1 MRLSPILGI
10 PSCEK
15 ESPGLAPHFLDNKDD
30 RNRGSLMKR
39 LFAAGLAAV
48 LLVGLA
54 APAHAEPRFLP
65 IPKAVIADPV
75 RDPAHPAD
83 MATFTVPTGGVR
95 VNAMMYLASGDQP
108 HPTMLML
115 HGFPGNETNIDLMQ
129 AVRRAGWNVMRVNY
143 RGSWGS
149 PGKFSFANSRADA
162 EAALAFLR
170 DPANLAQYRI
180 DPARIVVAGHSMGGF
195 MAADAVAADPK
206 AAGAILIDAWD
217 IGKQKADLVDPAKR
231 KAALEDLRSSTPPL
245 AGTSAELLAKEIETT
260 STKLDLEA
268 LSARIAD
275 RPVLMIGAE
284 HAGAPTTRKLAAA
297 ARQAQAQNAPK
308 GALTE
313 TYMDTDHSFSDGR
326 IALEAEVIR
335 WLGQFDPA
343 SAQVGTPG
351 IPLKA
356 AYDEANPFAKILR
369 GEIAVPKVYED
380 DQVLAFMDY
389 APAEPGHVLVI
400 SKTSKAR
407 NLLEVSPTDLSRLM
421 TVAARVGQAQVDGL
435 GVEGFTIVQNNG
447 VGQSVPH
454 LHIHVIPRVAGKPL
468 MFVENARGDP
478 KAIEAAAARIRAAMK
493 P

>member
-1 MRLSPILGI
+1 
-10 PSCEK
+10 
-15 ESPGLAPHFLDNKDD
+15 
-30 RNRGSLMKR
+30 MKR

-54 APAHAEPRFLP
+54 APVRAEPRFLP

-83 MATFTVPTGGVR
+83 MAVFTVPTGGVR

-180 DPARIVVAGHSMGGF
+180 DPNRIVVAGHSMGGF

-313 TYMDTDHSFSDGR
+313 TYMDTDHSFSDSR

-407 NLLEVSPTDLSRLM
+407 NLLEVSPQDLSRLM
-421 TVAARVGQAQVDGL
+421 AVAARVGQAQVDGL

>member
-1 MRLSPILGI
+1 
-10 PSCEK
+10 
-15 ESPGLAPHFLDNKDD
+15 
-30 RNRGSLMKR
+30 MKR
-39 LFAAGLAAV
+39 LFTAGLVA
-48 LLVGLA
+48 LMLVGLA
-54 APAHAEPRFLP
+54 APAHAEPRFAP
-65 IPKAVIADPV
+65 IPRAVIADPP
-75 RDPAHPAD
+75 RDAAHPAD

-108 HPTMLML
+108 HPTLLML

-129 AVRRAGWNVMRVNY
+129 AARRAGWNVMRINY

-149 PGKFSFANSRADA
+149 PGKFSFASSRADG

-180 DPARIVVAGHSMGGF
+180 DPTRIVVAGHSMGGF

-217 IGKQKADLVDPAKR
+217 IGKRKADLTDPAKR

-245 AGTSAELLAKEIETT
+245 AGTSAELLAREIETT

-297 ARQAQAQNAPK
+297 ARQAQAR
-308 GALTE
+308 ALTE
-313 TYMDTDHSFSDGR
+313 TYMDTDHSFSDSR
-326 IALEAEVIR
+326 IALAAEVVR
-335 WLGQFDPA
+335 WLGQFEPA
-343 SAQVGTPG
+343 SAQVGTPQV
-351 IPLKA
+351 PLKG
-356 AYDEANPFAKILR
+356 AYDEANPFARILR

-380 DQVLAFMDY
+380 DQVLAFMDH

-407 NLLEVSPTDLSRLM
+407 NLLEIAPADLSRLM
-421 TVAARVGQAQVDGL
+421 AVAARVGQAQVEGL

-468 MFVENARGDP
+468 MFVENQKGDP
-478 KAIEAAAARIRAAMK
+478 QAIEATAAKIRAAMK
-493 P
+493 

>member
-1 MRLSPILGI
+1 
-10 PSCEK
+10 
-15 ESPGLAPHFLDNKDD
+15 
-30 RNRGSLMKR
+30 
-39 LFAAGLAAV
+39 
-48 LLVGLA
+48 
-54 APAHAEPRFLP
+54 
-65 IPKAVIADPV
+65 
-75 RDPAHPAD
+75 
-83 MATFTVPTGGVR
+83 
-95 VNAMMYLASGDQP
+95 
-108 HPTMLML
+108 
-115 HGFPGNETNIDLMQ
+115 
-129 AVRRAGWNVMRVNY
+129 
-143 RGSWGS
+143 
-149 PGKFSFANSRADA
+149 
-162 EAALAFLR
+162 
-170 DPANLAQYRI
+170 
-180 DPARIVVAGHSMGGF
+180 
-195 MAADAVAADPK
+195 
-206 AAGAILIDAWD
+206 
-217 IGKQKADLVDPAKR
+217 
-231 KAALEDLRSSTPPL
+231 
-245 AGTSAELLAKEIETT
+245 
-260 STKLDLEA
+260 
-268 LSARIAD
+268 
-275 RPVLMIGAE
+275 MIGAE

-313 TYMDTDHSFSDGR
+313 TYMDTDHSFSDSR

-343 SAQVGTPG
+343 SGQVGTPG

-407 NLLEVSPTDLSRLM
+407 NLLEVSPADLSRLM
-421 TVAARVGQAQVDGL
+421 AVAARVGQAQVDGL

-468 MFVENARGDP
+468 MFFENARGDP
-478 KAIEAAAARIRAAMK
+478 KDIEAVAARIRAAMK

>member
-1 MRLSPILGI
+1 
-10 PSCEK
+10 
-15 ESPGLAPHFLDNKDD
+15 
-30 RNRGSLMKR
+30 MKR
-39 LFAAGLAAV
+39 LFTAGLAA
-48 LLVGLA
+48 LMLAALA
-54 APAHAEPRFLP
+54 APVQAEPRFAP
-65 IPKAVIADPV
+65 IPKAVVADPA

-83 MATFTVPTGGVR
+83 MAVFTVPTGGVR

-129 AVRRAGWNVMRVNY
+129 AVRRAGWNVLRINY

-149 PGKFSFANSRADA
+149 PGKFSFASSRADG

-170 DPANLAQYRI
+170 DPANVAKYRI
-180 DPARIVVAGHSMGGF
+180 DPSRIVVAGHSMGGF

-217 IGKQKADLVDPAKR
+217 IGKEKADLVDPAKR
-231 KAALEDLRSSTPPL
+231 KAALEGLRESTPPL
-245 AGTSAELLAKEIETT
+245 AGTSAELLAREIETT
-260 STKLDLEA
+260 SAKLDLEA

-275 RPVLMIGAE
+275 RPLLLIGAE

-297 ARQAQAQNAPK
+297 ARQAQAK
-308 GALTE
+308 ALTE
-313 TYMDTDHSFSDGR
+313 TYMDTDHSFSDSR

-335 WLGQFDPA
+335 WLGRFDPA

-351 IPLKA
+351 IPLRA
-356 AYDEANPFAKILR
+356 AYDETNPFARIIR
-369 GEIAVPKVYED
+369 GEIPVAKVYEN
-380 DQVLAFMDY
+380 DQVLAFMDH

-407 NLLEVSPTDLSRLM
+407 NLLEISPQDLSRLM
-421 TVAARVGQAQVDGL
+421 AVAARVGQAQVDGL

-468 MFVENARGDP
+468 MFVENAKGDP
-478 KAIEAAAARIRAAMK
+478 KEIEAVAAKIRGAMK
-493 P
+493 